1 MASRGR
7 GRAQSV
13 PNLMNKSSRFTS
25 RALCVSLLTALAVF
39 GTGCSS
45 IVHGGNRNITV
56 NSNPTG
62 AKVTVF
68 KNGVTEAVHSGVTP
82 ITLSLD
88 PKGGYFKGQA
98 YTLKFELTGFQATE
112 VQIRP
117 EMSGWFFG
125 NIVFGGLIGMIVVDP
140 LTGAMWNLTPDK
152 IEQTLTT
159 EQASLIKNQQ
169 GFVVVMVSQLTEN
182 EKAGLVKIN

>member
-1 MASRGR
+1 MKNIIG
-7 GRAQSV
+7 
-13 PNLMNKSSRFTS
+13 LTF
-25 RALCVSLLTALAVF
+25 RALCTGLMAAAIMG

-45 IVHGGNRNITV
+45 IVHGGNRSLNI
-56 NSNPTG
+56 NSTPAG

-68 KNGVTEAVHSGVTP
+68 KNGTAEAVHSGTTP

-88 PKGGYFKGQA
+88 PRGGYFKGQG
-98 YTLKFELTGFQATE
+98 YTLKFELTGYKATE
-112 VQIRP
+112 LQIRP
-117 EMSGWFFG
+117 KLSGWYFG

-140 LTGAMWNLTPDK
+140 LTGSMWNLTPDK

-169 GFVVVMVSQLTEN
+169 GFVVILASQVTAN
-182 EKAGLVKIN
+182 EKASMVKIN